1 MYKSVSHLK
10 HTTSTSVKS
19 NITLCKNEH
28 REREPDVSMT
38 IGMFLSRAN
47 LKTFSSLINYKD
59 LHIFGLR
66 KKERKKER
74 KARSHVSIF

>member
-1 MYKSVSHLK
+1 MS
-10 HTTSTSVKS
+10 
-19 NITLCKNEH
+19 I
-28 REREPDVSMT
+28 EREPDVSMT

-74 KARSHVSIF
+74 KKGKITCFYFLDQAQQFAAQK